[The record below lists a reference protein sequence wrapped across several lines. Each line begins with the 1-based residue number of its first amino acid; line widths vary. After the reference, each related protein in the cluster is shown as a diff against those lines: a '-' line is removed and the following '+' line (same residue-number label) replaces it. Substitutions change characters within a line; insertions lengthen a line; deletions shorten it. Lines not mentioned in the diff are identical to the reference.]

1 MTIKIEDLASRL
13 RKRIVLEQP
22 VQGADGAGG
31 LTLSWQ
37 EFATIWAE
45 ILPRRASENLF
56 AGQLENRATHKITLR
71 FLAGVDAKMRIKFGT
86 RIFNIIAILNI
97 EERNEILEILVEEV
111 IK

>member
-1 MTIKIEDLASRL
+1 MTIKIKDLASRL

-22 VQGADGAGG
+22 LSQADGAGG

-56 AGQLENRATHKITLR
+56 AGQLENRASHKIMLR
-71 FLAGVDAKMRIKFGT
+71 YLAGIDTKMRIKFGT
-86 RIFNIIAILNI
+86 RYFNIISILNV
-97 EERNEILEILVEEV
+97 EERNKMLEISVEEV
-111 IK
+111 VK